1 MINKINISFLTMFGI
16 GYSRFAPGTI
26 ASFATCLFYI
36 FCFNFNVNIKFLTF
50 CIFVVLVYSILII
63 DKYSQYF
70 ESVDAKEIV
79 IDEFIGQSIPAL
91 SIYSIISQ
99 YFFGQFI
106 ILILISFVLFR
117 FFDVLKPFPINL
129 IDKKIKNGFGV
140 MLDDIVA
147 GIFASIIVLI
157 TLFFV
162 SDV

>member
-79 IDEFIGQSIPAL
+79 IDEFVGQSIPAL

-106 ILILISFVLFR
+106 IFILISFVLFR

-147 GIFASIIVLI
+147 GIFTSIIVLI

>member
-1 MINKINISFLTMFGI
+1 MDIQNKINISFLTMFGI
-16 GYSRFAPGTI
+16 GYSRYAPGTI
-26 ASFATCLFYI
+26 ASFTTCLFYI

-50 CIFVVLVYSILII
+50 CIFVVLVYSIVNYDLGLRIHRT
-63 DKYSQYF
+63 
-70 ESVDAKEIV
+70 KEVV

-147 GIFASIIVLI
+147 GIFTSIIVLI